1 MYELTNIETIRRLLA
16 GRDFNFSKALGQNF
30 LTDPAVCPEMAR
42 LCGVTDKDGALEIGP
57 GVGVLTVELAK
68 RAKKVVAAEVDARL
82 LPVLA
87 KTLADCPNVEV
98 LNADIIKTNLPALCA
113 KHFADCENICVCA
126 NLPYYITSP
135 VIMLLLECSVKFRA
149 VTLMVQKEAAERVC
163 AEVGGKNCGA
173 LTAAVHYYAET
184 EYLFDVGRTSFL
196 PPPNVDSAVIRL
208 TPREAPPVR
217 VKDEKLF
224 FRVIKSAFAQRRKTA
239 ANSLAAGL
247 GKSKTEIIDI
257 LAELGIPETARA
269 ETFSLETFAAIAD
282 KY

>member
-217 VKDEKLF
+217 VKDKKLF

-282 KY
+282 KF

>member
-1 MYELTNIETIRRLLA
+1 MYDLTNIETIKRLLS
-16 GRDFNFSKALGQNF
+16 GRDFSFSKALGQNF
-30 LTDPAVCPEMAR
+30 LIDPDVCPEMAR
-42 LCGVTDKDGALEIGP
+42 LSGLTDADGALEIGP

-68 RAKKVVAAEVDARL
+68 RAKKVAAAEVDARL

-98 LNADIIKTNLPALCA
+98 LNTDIMKTDLRALCGA
-113 KHFADCENICVCA
+113 QFEGCENVRVCA

-135 VIMLLLECSVKFRA
+135 VIMLLLECGVKFRT

-163 AEVGGKNCGA
+163 AQVGGKNCGA
-173 LTAAVHYYAET
+173 LTAAVHYYAEA
-184 EYLFDVGRTSFL
+184 EYLFDVGRESFL

-208 TPREAPPVR
+208 TPREAPPVN
-217 VKDEKLF
+217 VADEKTF

-239 ANSLAAGL
+239 ANSLAAGM
-247 GKSKTEIIDI
+247 GKSKAEILGI
-257 LAELGIPETARA
+257 LKELGIPENARA

-282 KY
+282 KF

>member
-1 MYELTNIETIRRLLA
+1 MYELTDIETIRRLLA

-30 LTDPAVCPEMAR
+30 LIDPSVCPEMAR
-42 LCGVTDKDGALEIGP
+42 LSGLTGADGVLEIGP

-87 KTLADCPNVEV
+87 KTLTDCPNVEV
-98 LNADIIKTNLPALCA
+98 LNTDIMKADLPALC
-113 KHFADCENICVCA
+113 KEHFADCRSVSVCA

-135 VIMLLLECSVKFRA
+135 VIMLLLECGVKFRT
-149 VTLMVQKEAAERVC
+149 VTLMVQKEAAERIC
-163 AEVGGKNCGA
+163 AEVGGKDCGA
-173 LTAAVHYYAET
+173 LTAAVHYYAEA
-184 EYLFDVGRTSFL
+184 EYIFDVGRESFL

-208 TPREAPPVR
+208 TPREAPPVG
-217 VKDEKLF
+217 VKDEKML

-247 GKSKTEIIDI
+247 GKSKAEIIEI
-257 LAELGIPETARA
+257 LTSLGIPETARA

-282 KY
+282 KL